1 VQFALGV
8 EELHDDDPLFE
19 AVRGLAED
27 CDKTNED

>member
-8 EELHDDDPLFE
+8 EELPDDDPLIE
-19 AVRGLAED
+19 AVRRLAED